1 MSDLKNFLKQRH
13 RSRLASTVD
22 RLNCRL
28 RRVCSLLHEP
38 KSVAAPPRLH
48 LHSVADVHRSIDRRL
63 RLQYA
68 RSLQELCAIHEQ
80 HRLAFAVGDIDP
92 VEHERLEMLFDTWS
106 RGLARR

>member
-1 MSDLKNFLKQRH
+1 MSDLNHFLKQRH

-38 KSVAAPPRLH
+38 NSVAAPPRL
-48 LHSVADVHRSIDRRL
+48 LVSVADVHESIDRRL

>member
-1 MSDLKNFLKQRH
+1 MSDLNHFLKQRH

-38 KSVAAPPRLH
+38 NSVAAPPRIPV
-48 LHSVADVHRSIDRRL
+48 SVTDVHRSIDRRL
-63 RLQYA
+63 RLQHA
-68 RSLQELCAIHEQ
+68 RSLQELRTIHEQ

-92 VEHERLEMLFDTWS
+92 VEHERLEMLFDTWA
-106 RGLARR
+106 RDLARR

>member
-1 MSDLKNFLKQRH
+1 MSDLNHFLKQRH

-38 KSVAAPPRLH
+38 NSVAAPPRL
-48 LHSVADVHRSIDRRL
+48 LVSVADVHESIDRRL

-80 HRLAFAVGDIDP
+80 HRPGSALSMFLLRHRDLMRAAAVPPTTKLG
-92 VEHERLEMLFDTWS
+92 
-106 RGLARR
+106 